1 MRRETFNAKKDSS
14 LLNLQ
19 SYNNNNYWPV
29 KKRSNVQFVLI
40 N

>member
-29 KKRSNVQFVLI
+29 KSVQMYNLF
-40 N
+40 